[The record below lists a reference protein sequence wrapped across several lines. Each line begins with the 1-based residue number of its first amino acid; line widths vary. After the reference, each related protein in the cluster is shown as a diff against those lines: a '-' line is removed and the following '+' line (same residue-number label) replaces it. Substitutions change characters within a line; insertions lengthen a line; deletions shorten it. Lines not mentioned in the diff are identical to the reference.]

1 MHRPHLTR
9 QGGCRLPPL
18 TATPSR
24 PPPPLLHRASP
35 PSALQADSIK
45 AQVDEFRSAASNR
58 TEHMEERLSR
68 VQAAYEQTKR

>member
-1 MHRPHLTR
+1 MHPAQFAAICGHITIHHITHYLCT
-9 QGGCRLPPL
+9 
-18 TATPSR
+18 
-24 PPPPLLHRASP
+24 H
-35 PSALQADSIK
+35 QADSIK